1 MIDDRDPVLVQLFD
15 AAQRDFSQEPF
26 TQVVA
31 RRIRG
36 RQRRVLLGR
45 LAILA
50 LLVLMQL
57 LLESPLQDTLGRIG
71 SVLSTPLVSI
81 GHEWLAFLLAPVN
94 SVAGLLGLVLI
105 GTNFF
110 YRKITH

>member
-36 RQRRVLLGR
+36 RQRRVVE
-45 LAILA
+45 AI
-50 LLVLMQL
+50 
-57 LLESPLQDTLGRIG
+57 
-71 SVLSTPLVSI
+71 
-81 GHEWLAFLLAPVN
+81 
-94 SVAGLLGLVLI
+94 VAWFKDL
-105 GTNFF
+105 
-110 YRKITH
+110 